1 MLLFF
6 ISRFL
11 ARSVLV
17 PLISESVI
25 ELCLDSSSLSAIY
38 SQLLELNLSTEII
51 GGSGFSVTTVLSE
64 TVFIKLCFYYYFSSN
79 LSLNTGYMEFFRPSP
94 VFFSPKSFRSVTLLK
109 KDCSVVNPNL
119 MRSSC
124 LCISWTRRASCS
136 PLGSSLNLDIS

>member
-11 ARSVLV
+11 ARSLLV

-51 GGSGFSVTTVLSE
+51 GGSGFSVTIVPLSE
-64 TVFIKLCFYYYFSSN
+64 TVFIMLCFYFSSN
-79 LSLNTGYMEFFRPSP
+79 LSLNTGYMEFFRPNP
-94 VFFSPKSFRSVTLLK
+94 VFFSPKSFRSITLLK
-109 KDCSVVNPNL
+109 KVCSVVNPNL

-124 LCISWTRRASCS
+124 LCISWTSCASCS
-136 PLGSSLNLDIS
+136 P